1 MDFFV
6 SFVFEPMTTEIF
18 YYLFSSAPPRFTKT
32 PNRVITVNRG
42 TNVSASCQAFG
53 FPWPKIVWSRGLVPL
68 PQGRTSVRNG
78 TLDISHFDPKDS
90 GTYQCTAS
98 NKLGSVSALTTL
110 YYIHVGMSGDNI
122 FLFPKKAKDFNCC

>member
-1 MDFFV
+1 MKICFCLL
-6 SFVFEPMTTEIF
+6 
-18 YYLFSSAPPRFTKT
+18 LFCFPVPPRFTKT
-32 PNRVITVNRG
+32 PNRVIKVNRG
-42 TNVSASCQAFG
+42 KKASASCQAFG
-53 FPWPKIVWSRGLVPL
+53 FPSPKIVWSRGLVPL

-78 TLDISHFDPKDS
+78 TLDISHFDAKDS

-122 FLFPKKAKDFNCC
+122 FLFPKKVKDFNCC